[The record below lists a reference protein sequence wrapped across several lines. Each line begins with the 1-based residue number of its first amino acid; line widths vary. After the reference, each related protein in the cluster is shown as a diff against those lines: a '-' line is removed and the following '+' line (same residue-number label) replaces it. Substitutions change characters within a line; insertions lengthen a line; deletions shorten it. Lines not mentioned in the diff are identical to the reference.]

1 MFKLH
6 QSRIYIIT
14 WLLILIGGGFLL
26 LGQQEPTQANKTS
39 STNLLLNSGF
49 EDGAFQWF
57 YPNHYVAA
65 NWNRWWI
72 HGTPAPEFTDVGDN
86 RFPYEGYHAQ
96 IYHSW
101 SAYTAGIFQQ
111 IGGLTP
117 CRSYEL
123 TMYAKTN
130 SPGNT
135 TPHTRI
141 GLDPNGTMLTYDGA
155 VKNGLPAETIWS
167 AEQTTLYAWEE
178 LAVQAEPVG
187 ESLTAI
193 LYSAPRS
200 SDQYIT
206 YDTFWDAGS
215 LVPLAYAGGR
225 LPEPSAEGTGFITTT
240 QIITG
245 SNNSITITWQTN
257 AVASTQVWYTV
268 IPPTIPVSPTTPLTH
283 TIYFPLIATGEEDYN
298 LNSGIDHTQTTTHQ
312 VIIDALQPGD
322 EVRFII
328 LARHF
333 AGACFTE
340 RSEEFTA
347 RTKTTP

>member
-1 MFKLH
+1 MFKLQH
-6 QSRIYIIT
+6 SKIYIIS
-14 WLLILIGGGFLL
+14 WLLILIGGGFLFL
-26 LGQQEPTQANKTS
+26 RQQEPTQANETS
-39 STNLLLNSGF
+39 SDNLLINSGF
-49 EDGAFQWF
+49 EDGAFQHF

-72 HGTPAPEFTDVGDN
+72 HGTPAPEFTDAGHG
-86 RFPYEGYHAQ
+86 REPYAGSHAQ

-111 IGGLTP
+111 INGLTP
-117 CRSYEL
+117 CRPYEL

-130 SPGNT
+130 SPGST

-141 GLDPNGTMLTYDGA
+141 GLDPTGTVLTDDGA
-155 VKNGLPAETIWS
+155 VKNGLPAGTIWS
-167 AEQTTLYAWEE
+167 AEQTALYAWEE
-178 LAVQAEPVG
+178 LAVQTEPVG

-200 SDQYIT
+200 SQYIP
-206 YDTFWDAGS
+206 YDTFWDDGH
-215 LVPLAYAGGR
+215 LIPLAYTSGR
-225 LPEPSAEGTGFITTT
+225 LPEPSAEGTGFINIT

-245 SNNSITITWQTN
+245 NNSVTISWQTN
-257 AVASTQVWYTV
+257 AGASTQVWYNV
-268 IPPTIPVSPTTPLTH
+268 IPPTTPVSPTTPLTQ
-283 TIYFPLIATGEEDYN
+283 TLYFPLIATGERGYAYN
-298 LNSGIDHTQTTTHQ
+298 SDIDHTQTTTHQ
-312 VIIDALQPGD
+312 VIIAALQPGD

-333 AGACFTE
+333 AAACLTE

-347 RTKTTP
+347 RTKATP